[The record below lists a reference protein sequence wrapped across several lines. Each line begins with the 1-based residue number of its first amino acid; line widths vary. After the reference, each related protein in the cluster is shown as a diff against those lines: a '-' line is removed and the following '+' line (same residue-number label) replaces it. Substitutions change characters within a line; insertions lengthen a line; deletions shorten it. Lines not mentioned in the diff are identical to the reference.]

1 MKYFLIIVLVLGP
14 VMLQAQKYVLLD
26 KRISRP
32 VATTDVVTSQ
42 DKFNGLFPVEKKK
55 LKEFVDALEEIEKQ
69 LSAKGKGRTA
79 KQFEIGC
86 AQFTGH
92 VVALE
97 KEERLD
103 YVLNST
109 CDNVFI
115 SMHLSD
121 AKISNASNSYFIKTW
136 IKYIKSYNK

>member
-1 MKYFLIIVLVLGP
+1 MKHWLIFVLVLGP
-14 VMLQAQKYVLLD
+14 VRLQAQKYVLLD
-26 KRISRP
+26 KQISRP
-32 VATTDVVTSQ
+32 IITANEVTSQ

-55 LKEFVDALEEIEKQ
+55 LKEFVNALEEIDKQ
-69 LSAKGKGRTA
+69 LSVKGKGRTA
-79 KQFEIGC
+79 KNFEIGC
-86 AQFTGH
+86 IQFTGH
-92 VVALE
+92 VVGLE

-136 IKYIKSYNK
+136 IKYIKTYSK

>member
-1 MKYFLIIVLVLGP
+1 MKYLLIVVLCLGP
-14 VMLQAQKYVLLD
+14 VMLHAQKYVLLD

-32 VATTDVVTSQ
+32 ITTTNEVTSQ
-42 DKFNGLFPVEKKK
+42 DKFNGLFPVEKNK
-55 LKEFVDALEEIEKQ
+55 LKEFVNALEEIDK
-69 LSAKGKGRTA
+69 LLLANGKGRTA

-86 AQFTGH
+86 IQFTGH
-92 VVALE
+92 VVANE

-115 SMHLSD
+115 SMHIAD
-121 AKISNASNSYFIKTW
+121 GKISNASNSYFIKTW
-136 IKYIKSYNK
+136 IKYIESYSK